1 MHKMQKSKSRF
12 MTLKETAEYLHCSPS
27 LLYKYTAT
35 SKIPHVRLGGKIL
48 FEISKIE
55 RYIEDNTIK
64 VQY

>member
-1 MHKMQKSKSRF
+1 
-12 MTLKETAEYLHCSPS
+12 MTLKETAEHLHCSVS
-27 LLYKYTAT
+27 LIYRLAAT

-48 FEISKIE
+48 FELPKIE